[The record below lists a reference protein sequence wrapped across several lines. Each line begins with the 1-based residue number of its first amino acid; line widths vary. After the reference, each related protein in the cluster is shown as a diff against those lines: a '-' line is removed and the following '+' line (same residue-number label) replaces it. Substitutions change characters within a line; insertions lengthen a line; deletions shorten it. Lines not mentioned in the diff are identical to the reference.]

1 MILLYPFLFP
11 SHKITRKKKTHT
23 HVRNDDTKMLIR
35 KLVDYHTFPY
45 PCKEV
50 ECLDCSMAVRRQDCS
65 RSNSK
70 ADSDPYAAVRLD
82 RQVLFADR
90 RPTVAAAV
98 AVVTAVVVVV
108 AVR

>member
-1 MILLYPFLFP
+1 
-11 SHKITRKKKTHT
+11 
-23 HVRNDDTKMLIR
+23 MLIR

-50 ECLDCSMAVRRQDCS
+50 ECLDCSMAVRRQDCN

-70 ADSDPYAAVRLD
+70 ADSGPYAAVRLD
-82 RQVLFADR
+82 RQVLFADHR
-90 RPTVAAAV
+90 LMVAAAV
-98 AVVTAVVVVV
+98 VVVPAAVV